1 MSNKKKTDGQKN
13 PEQPRIKATR
23 AAINRYKE
31 LLRNPVL
38 FAGGASKTMLRNYQR
53 EAAESI
59 FDSVIGQRGISFVVI
74 FPRQTGK
81 NELQAQ
87 LEAYLMTLFS
97 NYPVEMI
104 KVSPTQVPQAQ
115 ISMRRFEKV
124 MRKNFIT
131 KDIWKKESKS
141 SYKLG
146 EARISFL
153 SAAPTSNIVGATASG
168 LLEVDE
174 AQDVTILKFD
184 RDVSPMSAATN
195 ATRVFWGTAWT
206 SATLLGRELRA
217 AAAAEKADGR
227 RRVFRL
233 SAEDV
238 YAEVP
243 AYRRHVEEK
252 IARMGRNHPT
262 VRSQYFSEEVDG
274 AGGMF
279 PAGRLALMRGAS
291 SPADAKGERLTAL
304 LLDVAGEDEGARS
317 LTGEVNLSNPARD
330 ATALTLVEIV
340 PDAQDS
346 KAAPVYHPL
355 RRWQWIG
362 ANHNDLQKEIR
373 GIVLGWN
380 VRAVVVDATGVG
392 AGLASFLD
400 RALPGKVTPFTF
412 NSASKSQLGWDF
424 LAVVDSGRW
433 QEPPLTDLP
442 GDDQLR
448 FQNEFFS
455 QLTACQFEVKN
466 DAKHTM
472 RWQVPD
478 GSRDPQSGEALHD
491 DWVLSAALCAVLE
504 KMDWHAPSVPFIVT
518 ARDPLNEMEGKY

>member
-1 MSNKKKTDGQKN
+1 MEEISTLVKT
-13 PEQPRIKATR
+13 
-23 AAINRYKE
+23 
-31 LLRNPVL
+31 LLRNPLHFTKYNCRFRIRRYQQGVL
-38 FAGGASKTMLRNYQR
+38 
-53 EAAESI
+53 EAVTES
-59 FDSVIGQRGISFVVI
+59 VLNERGLSFVVM
-74 FPRQTGK
+74 FPRQSGK
-81 NELQAQ
+81 NELQAH
-87 LEAYLMTLFS
+87 LEVYLLTLLS
-97 NYPVEMI
+97 RHCVEMI
-104 KVSPTQVPQAQ
+104 KISPTLKPQALTC
-115 ISMRRFEKV
+115 MRRFERV
-124 MRKNFIT
+124 AQRALLVKNL
-131 KDIWKKESKS
+131 WKKESGNT
-141 SYKLG
+141 YRLG
-146 EARISFL
+146 GARITFL
-153 SAAPTSNIVGATASG
+153 SGAPESNIVGATASG

-184 RDVSPMSAATN
+184 RDVSPTSAATN

-217 AAAAEKADGR
+217 AAAAEKLDGR

-252 IARMGRNHPT
+252 VARMGRNHPT

-279 PAGRLALMRGAS
+279 PAGRLALMRGTQ
-291 SPADAKGERLTAL
+291 SPPATTGERLTAL
-304 LLDVAGEDEGARS
+304 LLDVAGEDEGTRS

-340 PDAQDS
+340 MDAEDS
-346 KAAPVYHPL
+346 KAAPVYRPL

-362 ANHNDLQKEIR
+362 ANHNDLQREIR
-373 GIVLGWN
+373 GIALEWN

-400 RALPGKVTPFTF
+400 RALPGRVTPFTF
-412 NSASKSQLGWDF
+412 TSASKSQLGWDF
-424 LAVVDSGRW
+424 LAIVDSGRW
-433 QEPPLTDLP
+433 QEPLLPDLP
-442 GDDQLR
+442 GDDQPR
-448 FQNEFFS
+448 FQKEFFT
-455 QLTACQFEVKN
+455 QLAACQFEVKN

-472 RWQVPD
+472 RWEVPE
-478 GSRDPQSGEALHD
+478 GSRDPQSGEVLHD
-491 DWVLSAALCAVLE
+491 DWVLSAALCAALE
-504 KMDWHAPSVPFIVT
+504 KMDWHAPSTPFIVT

>member
-1 MSNKKKTDGQKN
+1 MEEIS
-13 PEQPRIKATR
+13 A
-23 AAINRYKE
+23 
-31 LLRNPVL
+31 LV
-38 FAGGASKTMLRNYQR
+38 KTMLRNPVHFAKYTCKFRIRSYQQGVL
-53 EAAESI
+53 EAVT
-59 FDSVIGQRGISFVVI
+59 DSVLNDRGLSFVVM
-74 FPRQTGK
+74 FPRQSGK
-81 NELQAQ
+81 NELQAH
-87 LEAYLMTLFS
+87 LEVYLLTLLS
-97 NYPVEMI
+97 QHCVEMI
-104 KVSPTQVPQAQ
+104 KVSPTLKPQALTC
-115 ISMRRFEKV
+115 MRRFERV
-124 MRKNFIT
+124 AQRTLLIRNL
-131 KDIWKKESKS
+131 WKKESGNC
-141 SYKLG
+141 YRLG
-146 EARISFL
+146 GARITFL
-153 SAAPTSNIVGATASG
+153 SGAPESNIVGATASG

-217 AAAAEKADGR
+217 AAAAEKLDGR

-233 SAEDV
+233 SAEDI

-252 IARMGRNHPT
+252 VARMGRNHPT

-279 PAGRLALMRGAS
+279 PAGRLALMRGTQPLS
-291 SPADAKGERLTAL
+291 TKTSETLTAL

-317 LTGEVNLSNPARD
+317 LTGEVSLSNPARD

-340 PDAQDS
+340 PDTQDS
-346 KAAPVYHPL
+346 QAAPVYRPL
-355 RRWQWIG
+355 RRWQWVG

-373 GIVLGWN
+373 KIALEWKA
-380 VRAVVVDATGVG
+380 RAVVVDATGVG

-433 QEPPLTDLP
+433 QEPLFQDLP
-442 GDDQLR
+442 GDDQVR

-455 QLTACQFEVKN
+455 QLAACQFEVSN
-466 DAKHTM
+466 DAKHSM

-478 GSRDPQSGEALHD
+478 GSRDPQSGETLHD

-504 KMDWHAPSVPFIVT
+504 KMDWHAPSTSFIVEGH
-518 ARDPLNEMEGKY
+518 DPLKEMEGKY